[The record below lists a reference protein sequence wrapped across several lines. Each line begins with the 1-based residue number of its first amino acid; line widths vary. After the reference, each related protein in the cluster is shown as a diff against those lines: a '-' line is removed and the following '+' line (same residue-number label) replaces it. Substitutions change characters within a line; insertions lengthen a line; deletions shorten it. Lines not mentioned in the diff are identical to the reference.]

1 MNPKFAALTKVTGH
15 PGAYLWLL
23 AILCLGQTA
32 LAQAPGKESA
42 AEKPSLDSLVKRVDN
57 YWNLILQRKRLQA
70 AEYVDPSAREKF
82 VEQSVSPF
90 SNPMLKSLELSAD
103 RTEANVVVTI
113 KRSSPIGSGIVNLPV
128 TERWSFKNGNWYL
141 QLDSVAMPFSGD
153 KRQATIEEQEEAESH
168 RLREM
173 LRFEPAALDFGS
185 VRQGE
190 PVSLSLAYS
199 LAGSESL
206 PVRIE
211 KSTPYLKIQGLKSP
225 LLLPG
230 KPQNL
235 TVNLPTEQ
243 FDGNVLEHITV
254 TVRWKTASVDFRIP
268 VKGFVTAPISVIPR
282 HLRLNSGN
290 QNREKEIVV
299 RNNTNLTLELQSFS
313 SATGVIEVEPLP
325 VVIPAG
331 RQLAL
336 KVKQIREVGNPE
348 TPEILNIALAQPI
361 DKIYSLNVTVV
372 LDAVEQKHGLQYD
385 PAKDPQLQE
394 QIQKNLKNAPKP

>member
-1 MNPKFAALTKVTGH
+1 MNPKFAALTNLPKH
-15 PGAYLWLL
+15 PGAYLWLF
-23 AILCLGQTA
+23 AVLCLGQTA
-32 LAQAPGKESA
+32 LAQVPGKESA
-42 AEKPSLDSLVKRVDN
+42 AQKPSLDLLVERIDN
-57 YWNLILQRKRLQA
+57 FWNLILQRKRLQA
-70 AEYVDPSAREKF
+70 AEYVDPSVREKF

-90 SNPMLKSLELSAD
+90 SDPTLKSLELSAD

-128 TERWSFKNGNWYL
+128 TERWSFKSGNWYL
-141 QLDSVAMPFSGD
+141 QLDPVAMPFSGD
-153 KRQATIEEQEEAESH
+153 KRQAATEEQEEAEN
-168 RLREM
+168 RELRGM
-173 LRFEPAALDFGS
+173 LRFEPATLDFGS

-190 PVSLSLAYS
+190 PVSLSLGYS
-199 LAGSESL
+199 LAGNESL
-206 PVRIE
+206 PVRVE
-211 KSTPYLKIQGLKSP
+211 RSTPYLKIQGLKSP

-230 KPQNL
+230 KHQNFTINL
-235 TVNLPTEQ
+235 TTEQ

-290 QNREKEIVV
+290 ENREKEIVV
-299 RNNTNLTLELQSFS
+299 RNNTSSTLELQSFS
-313 SATGVIEVEPLP
+313 NASGVIEVEPLP

-331 RQLAL
+331 RQHSL

-385 PAKDPQLQE
+385 PAKDPGLQE